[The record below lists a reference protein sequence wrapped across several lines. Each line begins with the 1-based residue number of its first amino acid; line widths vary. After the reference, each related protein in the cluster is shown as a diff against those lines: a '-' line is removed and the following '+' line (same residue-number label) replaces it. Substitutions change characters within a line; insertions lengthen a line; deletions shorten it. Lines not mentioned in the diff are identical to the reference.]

1 MAQQITTLT
10 PIDPFPSRV
19 LPQDRFD
26 QAVRTNMDQ
35 LSGMISELNS
45 SFIPSVNTISTQVEA
60 NKNTASQKATEAS
73 NSANTANQKATEAS
87 NSASTASQKAA
98 QAGTSAT
105 NAENSATAAATT
117 VSAIMVNSGDD
128 GAASHNCFYRGKNLT
143 NVYTLAQLSTKLSN
157 GDFSDL
163 YIGDY
168 ITKSFTYGGT
178 TKNVNFRFA
187 HFNYWKYMGNIDAT
201 NGKKI
206 DGTAGNTYGQTTVN
220 HIALVPDVALFN
232 DKMNDTNTTE
242 GGVRG
247 CELWAKLQ
255 SDVYTALNA
264 SNCLSG
270 HILSYSNILSTSVDA
285 AATSSAD
292 SGFLGSSNNWAWCD
306 EHIGFMTESMVYG
319 GQIFSSSGRDS
330 GCKKSQLRLFSIDP
344 TWINGRDAR
353 SGWWLGAVASASAFA
368 FVYYDG
374 GAGYGSA
381 SGSVGVR
388 PLILFS

>member
-26 QAVRTNMDQ
+26 QAVRTNMEQ
-35 LSGMISELNS
+35 LSDMVSELNS
-45 SFIPSVNTISTQVEA
+45 SFIPSVNTISTQVETNA
-60 NKNTASQKATEAS
+60 NTASTKATQAA
-73 NSANTANQKATEAS
+73 NSATTATNKASEATTA
-87 NSASTASQKAA
+87 ASTATTKASQAS
-98 QAGTSAT
+98 TSAT
-105 NAENSATAAATT
+105 NAANSATSAATT

-143 NVYTLAQLSTKLSN
+143 NVYTLAQLSTKLAN

-168 ITKSFTYGGT
+168 ITKSFTYNGT
-178 TKNVNFRFA
+178 TKSVNFRFA
-187 HFNYWKYMGNIDAT
+187 HFNYWKYMGNIDGT

-206 DGTAGNTYGQTTVN
+206 DGTSGNTYGQTTVN

-247 CELWAKLQ
+247 CALWAKLQ

-270 HILSYSNILSTSVDA
+270 HILSHSDILSTSVDA
-285 AATSSAD
+285 AATSSAG
-292 SGFLGSSNNWAWCD
+292 SGFMGSSNNWAWCD

-344 TWINGRDAR
+344 TWINGRAGR
-353 SGWWLGAVASASAFA
+353 SFWWLGAVASASGFA
-368 FVYYDG
+368 RVHGDG
-374 GAGYGSA
+374 YAYCVSA
-381 SGSVGVR
+381 SYSVGVR

>member
-1 MAQQITTLT
+1 MAQQITSLT

-26 QAVRTNMDQ
+26 QAVRTNMSQ
-35 LSGMISELNS
+35 LSGMIGELND
-45 SFIPSVNTISTQVEA
+45 SFIPSVNTISTQVE
-60 NKNTASQKATEAS
+60 ED
-73 NSANTANQKATEAS
+73 
-87 NSASTASQKAA
+87 ASTASTKAS
-98 QAGTSAT
+98 QANTSAT
-105 NAENSATAAATT
+105 NAANSATSAGQSATT
-117 VSAIMVNSGDD
+117 ASTKAGEASTSATNAANSASAAETIVSAIMVNSGDD

-143 NVYTLAQLSTKLSN
+143 NVYTLAQLSTKLTN

-187 HFNYWKYMGNIDAT
+187 HFNYWKYMGNIDNT

-247 CELWAKLQ
+247 CALWAKLQ

-264 SNCLSG
+264 SNCLDG
-270 HILSYSNILSTSVDA
+270 HILSYSDIISTTVDA
-285 AATSSAD
+285 AATSSAG

-330 GCKKSQLRLFSIDP
+330 GCKKSQLRLFAIDP
-344 TWINGRDAR
+344 TWINGRASR
-353 SGWWLGAVASASAFA
+353 SVWWLGAVASASSFA
-368 FVYYDG
+368 LVYS
-374 GAGYGSA
+374 YGHA
-381 SGSVGVR
+381 SYSIASSSRGVR

>member
-143 NVYTLAQLSTKLSN
+143 NVYTLTQLASKLNS

-168 ITKSFTYGGT
+168 WTLPVVIDGT
-178 TKNVNFRFA
+178 SKNFNFRIA
-187 HFNYWKYMGNIDAT
+187 HFNYWKYMGDT
-201 NGKKI
+201 SFTK
-206 DGTAGNTYGQTTVN
+206 N
-220 HIALVPDVALFN
+220 HIVFVPDTAFKN
-232 DKMNDTNTTE
+232 MKMQESNTTE
-242 GGVRG
+242 GGVPATLVWTALQG
-247 CELWAKLQ
+247 ELYTAVNAATCMNGHVQTHRDWIPDSVNTSAMSAAGANFQ
-255 SDVYTALNA
+255 GSTVYTN
-264 SNCLSG
+264 
-270 HILSYSNILSTSVDA
+270 TMWRDVK
-285 AATSSAD
+285 
-292 SGFLGSSNNWAWCD
+292 LGLMKEN
-306 EHIGFMTESMVYG
+306 MVYG
-319 GQIFSSSGRDS
+319 STVFSSSGYDV
-330 GCKKSQLRLFSIDP
+330 GCGKSQFALFKIDP
-344 TWINGRDAR
+344 TWITGRASR
-353 SGWWLGAVASASAFA
+353 FHWWLGCVTSSTDFA
-368 FVYYDG
+368 G
-374 GAGYGSA
+374 
-381 SGSVGVR
+381 SGSHGFATSYWASSSHGVR
-388 PLILFS
+388 PYLLFS

>member
-143 NVYTLAQLSTKLSN
+143 NVYTLTQLASKLNS

-168 ITKSFTYGGT
+168 WTLPVVIDGT
-178 TKNVNFRFA
+178 SKNFNFRIA
-187 HFNYWKYMGNIDAT
+187 HFNYWKYMGDT
-201 NGKKI
+201 SFTK
-206 DGTAGNTYGQTTVN
+206 N
-220 HIALVPDVALFN
+220 HIVFVPDTAFKN
-232 DKMNDTNTTE
+232 MKMQESNTTE
-242 GGVRG
+242 GGVPATLVWTALQG
-247 CELWAKLQ
+247 ELYTAVNAATCMNGHVQTHRDWIPDSVNTSAMSAAGANFQ
-255 SDVYTALNA
+255 GSTVYTN
-264 SNCLSG
+264 
-270 HILSYSNILSTSVDA
+270 TMWRDVK
-285 AATSSAD
+285 
-292 SGFLGSSNNWAWCD
+292 LGLMKEN
-306 EHIGFMTESMVYG
+306 MVYG
-319 GQIFSSSGRDS
+319 STVFSSSGYDV
-330 GCKKSQLRLFSIDP
+330 GCGKSQFALFKIDP
-344 TWINGRDAR
+344 TWITGRASR
-353 SGWWLGAVASASAFA
+353 FAWWLGCVAS
-368 FVYYDG
+368 
-374 GAGYGSA
+374 SA
-381 SGSVGVR
+381 SFAVSPNHGLAVNYGASSSLGVR
-388 PLILFS
+388 PYLLFS